1 MDPIAT
7 FILTQIAD
15 AMIGTF
21 IGDSAQELISK
32 LQGNPTKKVLKMAL
46 GQALTRYIM
55 SQPERK
61 IIARPLLRRK
71 SLLAEKDVANELAQ
85 VVKFVREPNAYLIGK
100 RWRDELDN
108 PPSWRDFT
116 SEAKLLLDYFTVEL
130 KATPTFAPAFAVKRL
145 DAIAFQVEI
154 SAESLA
160 SVEKLLGSLLSLM
173 ESQFEMLAQTL
184 VRAPFGI
191 REHIRDFS
199 PYIAEKTSD
208 FVGRRFLFQE
218 IQAFIDTNTRGYF
231 LLSGDPGIGKSA
243 ISAKLVKDHGY
254 IHHFNIRAE
263 GINKTSDFLQNICV
277 QLIAVYGL
285 SYTSLPPETTQ
296 NNGFLNRL
304 LNEVSEKTKQSG
316 KCIIVVDALDEA
328 DDLSPQTGANVL
340 LLPRVLPPG
349 IFLIATL
356 RREPEEKIRLRID
369 IPEQMKREL
378 RQDEPGNSADIAEY
392 IQGQVRNPGIQA
404 YIHRHQI
411 DDELFVGRLSDKAQ
425 GNFMYLYHVLPEI
438 ERGHYQNLALD
449 QLPEGLKNYYND
461 HWRRI
466 KQANALDWFDYRLP
480 VILALTV
487 VKKPISMTLIMK
499 YSEVNDKRRVREVL
513 HDFDQFLY
521 AVDME
526 YDRQRTTCYRWYHAS
541 FFDFISKKEEV
552 AEELVDL
559 RKANEKVANKMWAGW
574 TALMDDALISK
585 STKE

>member
-1 MDPIAT
+1 MDPIST
-7 FILTQIAD
+7 FILTQVAD
-15 AMIGTF
+15 TIIGTLTDD
-21 IGDSAQELISK
+21 GTQELVSK
-32 LQGNPTKKVLKMAL
+32 LQGDPTKRALKKAL
-46 GQALTRYIM
+46 GQALIRYIM

-61 IIARPLLRRK
+61 VIAQPLLRRK
-71 SLLAEKDVANELAQ
+71 SLLAEKDIADELAQ
-85 VVKFVREPNAYLIGK
+85 IVKFVREPNTLLIGR
-100 RWRDELDN
+100 RWRDELDD
-108 PPSWRDFT
+108 PPPWCDFT
-116 SEAKLLLDYFTVEL
+116 NEAKVLVDYLTDEL
-130 KATPTFAPAFAVKRL
+130 QAIPTFAPVFVMKRL
-145 DAIAFQVEI
+145 DVIAVHAEV

-160 SVEKLLGSLLSLM
+160 SVEKLIESLFSLI
-173 ESQFEMLAQTL
+173 ESQFKTLAQTF
-184 VRAPFGI
+184 AGASIGI
-191 REHIRDFS
+191 REPIRDFS
-199 PYIAEKTSD
+199 PYIAEKTSG

-218 IQAFIDTNTRGYF
+218 IQEFIDANSRGYF

-243 ISAKLVKDHGY
+243 ISAKLVKDYGY
-254 IHHFNIRAE
+254 IHYFTIRAE
-263 GINKTSDFLQNICV
+263 GINKASDFLQSICA

-304 LNEVSEKTKQSG
+304 LNEVSEKTKQNG

-328 DDLSPQTGANVL
+328 EDLSPQTGANVL

-356 RREPEEKIRLRID
+356 RREPKEKIQLRID
-369 IPEQMKREL
+369 IPEQMERHL
-378 RQDEPGNSADIAEY
+378 QQDEPGNSADIDEY

-411 DDELFVGRLSDKAQ
+411 DDELFVGHLSDKAQ

-438 ERGHYQNLALD
+438 ERGHYQDLALD
-449 QLPEGLKNYYND
+449 QIPKGLENYYND

-480 VILALTV
+480 VILALTA

-541 FFDFISKKEEV
+541 FFDFISRKEEV

-574 TALMDDALISK
+574 TALMGDTPKPIQ
-585 STKE
+585 E

>member
-1 MDPIAT
+1 MDPIST

-15 AMIGTF
+15 TIIGTLV
-21 IGDSAQELISK
+21 GDGTQELISK
-32 LQGNPTKKVLKMAL
+32 LQGNPTKKALKMAL

-61 IIARPLLRRK
+61 VIAQPLLRRK

-85 VVKFVREPNAYLIGK
+85 VIKFVREPNAHLIGK

-116 SEAKLLLDYFTVEL
+116 SEAKLLLDYFTDEL
-130 KATPTFAPAFAVKRL
+130 KATPTFAPVFAVARL

-173 ESQFEMLAQTL
+173 ESQFETLAQTL

-199 PYIAEKTSD
+199 PYIAEKTSG

-231 LLSGDPGIGKSA
+231 LLYGDPGIGKSA
-243 ISAKLVKDHGY
+243 VSAKLVKDHGY

-263 GINKTSDFLQNICV
+263 GINKTSDFLQSICA
-277 QLIAVYGL
+277 QLIAIYGL
-285 SYTSLPPETTQ
+285 NYASLPPETTQ

-304 LNEVSEKTKQSG
+304 LSEVSEKTKQSG

-328 DDLSPQTGANVL
+328 EDLSPQTGANVL

-356 RREPEEKIRLRID
+356 RREPKEKIQLRID
-369 IPEQMKREL
+369 IPEQIERDL
-378 RQDEPGNSADIAEY
+378 RQDESGNSADIVEY
-392 IQGQVRNPGIQA
+392 IQGQVRNPDIQA
-404 YIHRHQI
+404 YIYRHQI
-411 DDELFVGRLSDKAQ
+411 DDEWFIKYLTDKAM
-425 GNFMYLYHVLPEI
+425 GNFMYLHYVLPEI
-438 ERGHYQNLALD
+438 ECGHYQNLALD
-449 QLPEGLKNYYND
+449 QIPKGLENYYND

-466 KQANALDWFDYRLP
+466 KQENALDWFDYRLP

-499 YSEVNDKRRVREVL
+499 YSEVNDKRRVSEVL
-513 HDFDQFLY
+513 HEFDQFLY
-521 AVDME
+521 KVDME
-526 YDRQRTTCYRWYHAS
+526 YDRRWTICYRWYHAS
-541 FFDFISKKEEV
+541 FFDFISRKEEV

-574 TALMDDALISK
+574 TALMGDTPISK
-585 STKE
+585 PIQE